1 MKRAIRN
8 AICAATIC
16 CSIAGA
22 STATAQQQDPQRKQQ
37 ACACKAAYQEL
48 NNPSTP
54 VQRQLY
60 LNKWVFDN
68 CRLKNIGAEEC
79 R

>member
-1 MKRAIRN
+1 MKKRV
-8 AICAATIC
+8 
-16 CSIAGA
+16 IAGL
-22 STATAQQQDPQRKQQ
+22 SIFVSLGATHAWAQQQDPQRKQQ
-37 ACACKAAYQEL
+37 ACACKAALAEL

-54 VQRQLY
+54 VQRQFQ
-60 LNKWVFDN
+60 LNKWVFEN